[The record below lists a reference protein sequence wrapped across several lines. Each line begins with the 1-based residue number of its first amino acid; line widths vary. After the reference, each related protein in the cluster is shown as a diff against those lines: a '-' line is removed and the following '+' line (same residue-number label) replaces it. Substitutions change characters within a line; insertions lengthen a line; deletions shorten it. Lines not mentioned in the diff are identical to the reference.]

1 MRHPFTRMNA
11 GRAAG
16 EGCGLKDLLTGKMV
30 LSQGAKCA
38 ASRGRSA
45 SSHQKTGS
53 IQMGLSG
60 FNFVR
65 GDSGESPGGLVQPQR
80 GKVHHRIAATK
91 GGRSGGNASA
101 KGLTFSWLIRS
112 PQGPWRWATEHNPWE
127 LLRPQWRSHWP
138 GRSQSEPNTLARG
151 RTEAP

>member
-38 ASRGRSA
+38 ASRGRTA

-60 FNFVR
+60 SHFVPGGS
-65 GDSGESPGGLVQPQR
+65 GDSPGGLVQPGR
-80 GKVHHRIAATK
+80 GQVHRREASPA
-91 GGRSGGNASA
+91 GGGSGGNASFLPSPPRPWKWTA
-101 KGLTFSWLIRS
+101 KRK
-112 PQGPWRWATEHNPWE
+112 PWE
-127 LLRPQWRSHWP
+127 LLRPRRRSHWP
-138 GRSQSEPNTLARG
+138 GRSQPEPNRTARG
-151 RTEAP
+151 

>member
-1 MRHPFTRMNA
+1 MTARMNPHSRRCHMRHPFTRMNA

-38 ASRGRSA
+38 ASRGRTA

-60 FNFVR
+60 SHFVPGGS
-65 GDSGESPGGLVQPQR
+65 GDSPGGLVQPQR
-80 GKVHHRIAATK
+80 GFPCRWWVWRKCQ
-91 GGRSGGNASA
+91 
-101 KGLTFSWLIRS
+101 LS
-112 PQGPWRWATEHNPWE
+112 PQPTQALEVGCHAQVLGATEATEEKP
-127 LLRPQWRSHWP
+127 
-138 GRSQSEPNTLARG
+138 LAG
-151 RTEAP
+151 QVSVRTQQAC